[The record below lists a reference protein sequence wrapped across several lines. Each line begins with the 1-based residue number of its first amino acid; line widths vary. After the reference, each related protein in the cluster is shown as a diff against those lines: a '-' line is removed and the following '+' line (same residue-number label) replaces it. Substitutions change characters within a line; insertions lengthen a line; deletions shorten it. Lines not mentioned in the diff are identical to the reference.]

1 MGQMLYI
8 VASRSL
14 EVVARLLP
22 TSEPRSL
29 SVLSGARTASSRVS
43 ISCRRSSGSP
53 GSLSTSPGMPDLF
66 RHSDQFDAV
75 TARVAARAI
84 RPRRLRSWAL
94 HEPPIERPEYQ
105 DNADVHYQPLPE
117 VVPEEQDVHADH
129 DGYQREHVKHDG
141 CLFSHRFVSTVCEEV
156 GQERLWPRGE
166 VRHTRR
172 RGNGEILGC
181 RAPAEYEA
189 AARQNDPQAVA

>member
-141 CLFSHRFVSTVCEEV
+141 CLSSHRFVLLCVTKWSKSDSHRCS
-156 GQERLWPRGE
+156 LMARGV
-166 VRHTRR
+166 VRW
-172 RGNGEILGC
+172 
-181 RAPAEYEA
+181 
-189 AARQNDPQAVA
+189 VAWGT